1 MCWCLSAGVFVFRDA
16 GLSDAAVG
24 AILLVVSLAVLCGS
38 LVLIV
43 KLLNS
48 SLRGRVLSAVTRT
61 VNTELPGR
69 AACLTGYVAML
80 LGALLTI
87 LVQSSSVFTSVLT
100 PLVGVGVMSVERMYP
115 LTLGANIGTT
125 MTGLLAALASPADRL
140 PLALQIAL
148 CHLLFNVSG
157 IVLFYPL
164 PRLRLPIRMAHLMGD
179 TTASY
184 RWFAVFY
191 AMMMFFVVPLTV
203 FGLSMAGTVV
213 LSVVVVVCLVLASVV
228 IIVNALQRSRP
239 LWLPERLRSWDFLPL
254 WLHSLDPA
262 DHVITA
268 ALTFCGATC
277 CCCRRCRQDP
287 VSVDKDEDEMRE
299 LSQNLAAVEGADS
312 LQTSAETLPPDD
324 VCQIVITE
332 SDSVSEKMMKEFA
345 LRLSSRLQVA
355 DDIESG
361 YWSATCTPAPSRLSS
376 CAHLP
381 LVTSDSSCAAAASS
395 SCPVVV
401 PPSRLPSYGRLALI
415 TEAAINAEDDDDTQN
430 QDTQDTDTD
439 LT

>member
-1 MCWCLSAGVFVFRDA
+1 
-16 GLSDAAVG
+16 
-24 AILLVVSLAVLCGS
+24 
-38 LVLIV
+38 
-43 KLLNS
+43 
-48 SLRGRVLSAVTRT
+48 
-61 VNTELPGR
+61 
-69 AACLTGYVAML
+69 
-80 LGALLTI
+80 
-87 LVQSSSVFTSVLT
+87 
-100 PLVGVGVMSVERMYP
+100 
-115 LTLGANIGTT
+115 
-125 MTGLLAALASPADRL
+125 
-140 PLALQIAL
+140 
-148 CHLLFNVSG
+148 
-157 IVLFYPL
+157 
-164 PRLRLPIRMAHLMGD
+164 
-179 TTASY
+179 
-184 RWFAVFY
+184 
-191 AMMMFFVVPLTV
+191 
-203 FGLSMAGTVV
+203 
-213 LSVVVVVCLVLASVV
+213 
-228 IIVNALQRSRP
+228 
-239 LWLPERLRSWDFLPL
+239 
-254 WLHSLDPA
+254 
-262 DHVITA
+262 
-268 ALTFCGATC
+268 
-277 CCCRRCRQDP
+277 